1 MLVGPSIV
9 LEKLEEHMK
18 DRVYGI
24 KMELPKLKK
33 EFTQLG
39 EDFKR
44 IPRVIMET
52 RKDGTEQEI
61 ANPDFVKI
69 PDRMKE
75 IELKIK
81 DLQEQQEFME
91 AKLDELDDI
100 EERSQLRGNRKIDKS
115 TDKITLTLK
124 DCLLLGI
131 EADEAPTA

>member
-33 EFTQLG
+33 EFAQLG

-44 IPRVIMET
+44 IPRVVIE
-52 RKDGTEQEI
+52 KGVDGVEKEV
-61 ANPDFVKI
+61 ANPDFVNI

-115 TDKITLTLK
+115 SEKITLTLK

-131 EADEAPTA
+131 ETDEAPTE